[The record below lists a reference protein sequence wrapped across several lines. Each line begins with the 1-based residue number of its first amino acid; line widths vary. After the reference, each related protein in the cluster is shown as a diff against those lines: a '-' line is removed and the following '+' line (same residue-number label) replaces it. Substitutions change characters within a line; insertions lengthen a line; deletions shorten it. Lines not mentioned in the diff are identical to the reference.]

1 MAAGKFFKDFPIIE
15 TFCFISFCSRM
26 PMEISSS
33 LAEGEPSLNQL
44 MNGHGGG
51 RYRGVS
57 VDRYREYQPPGYYE
71 ENYYKR
77 DPYDSSGDDR
87 MTTYGKYDSLPGRY
101 KNGNAFPRGDMYDE
115 FDDGPLSGGE
125 ERLLPKLER
134 QWSHPNLRPRPSTVG
149 GRKLPKTP
157 KQPPGIVMPS
167 TPSRQDEYFSDWIEN
182 ERMRRTPMLP
192 GQRSFESDN
201 YSPPRARDQFS
212 PPR

>member
-1 MAAGKFFKDFPIIE
+1 MPID
-15 TFCFISFCSRM
+15 
-26 PMEISSS
+26 ISSS
-33 LAEGEPSLNQL
+33 LAEGEPSLGGL
-44 MNGHGGG
+44 MNGHSG

-87 MTTYGKYDSLPGRY
+87 MTSYGKYDSLPGRY
-101 KNGNAFPRGDMYDE
+101 KTNGGGGYHKDMYE
-115 FDDGPLSGGE
+115 ELEEPLSGGE

-134 QWSHPNLRPRPSTVG
+134 QWSHPNLRPVPGTNTG

-157 KQPPGIVMPS
+157 KQPPGIVVGVAGAGAGAA
-167 TPSRQDEYFSDWIEN
+167 TPSRGQDEYFSDWIEN
-182 ERMRRTPMLP
+182 ERMRRTPLLP

-201 YSPPRARDQFS
+201 YSPPRTRDQFS

>member
-1 MAAGKFFKDFPIIE
+1 MPID
-15 TFCFISFCSRM
+15 
-26 PMEISSS
+26 ISSS

-44 MNGHGGG
+44 MNGHNG

-87 MTTYGKYDSLPGRY
+87 MTSYGKYDSLPGRY
-101 KNGNAFPRGDMYDE
+101 KNGGGNYHKADMYDE
-115 FDDGPLSGGE
+115 FDEPLSGGE

-134 QWSHPNLRPRPSTVG
+134 QWSHPNLRPRPSAMG

-157 KQPPGIVMPS
+157 KQPPGIVIPPQ

-201 YSPPRARDQFS
+201 YSPPRNRDQFS